1 MEPLLIILVPG
12 LLGGLVLALL
22 IASIRWGSPS
32 IVVTRRL
39 AAPSPTLINMAHI
52 PVEGVGGLGIV
63 AAVVAVAVSDPIIRT
78 VTIVAAV
85 LGAGLAL
92 VLIAMRRRTGGMP
105 SCGDGPGDRST
116 LHIGGERRAAH
127 PAGERGK
134 NRPGGTRRG
143 DEGPGRLAGGLVA
156 ARPRWP
162 DPSIEFTR
170 S

>member
-32 IVVTRRL
+32 IIVSRRL
-39 AAPSPTLINMAHI
+39 AAPSPALINMAHI

-63 AAVVAVAVSDPIIRT
+63 AAVVAVAVSDPFIRL

-92 VLIAMRRRTGGMP
+92 VLIATRRRTGGMP
-105 SCGDGPGDRST
+105 SCGDGPDDRST
-116 LHIGGERRAAH
+116 LHIAGERAGTH
-127 PAGERGK
+127 LAGERGDD
-134 NRPGGTRRG
+134 RPGGTRRG
-143 DEGPGRLAGGLVA
+143 DEGLGPR
-156 ARPRWP
+156 RWP
-162 DPSIEFTR
+162 DPLIEFTR